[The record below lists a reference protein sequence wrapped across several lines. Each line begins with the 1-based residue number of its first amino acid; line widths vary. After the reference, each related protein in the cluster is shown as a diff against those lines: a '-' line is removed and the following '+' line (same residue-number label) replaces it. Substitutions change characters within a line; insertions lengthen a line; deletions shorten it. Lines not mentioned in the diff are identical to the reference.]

1 LSRGAEE
8 GRNEKKYPSRRGGA
22 SVKKIKEIAAF
33 AILICLALAS
43 IQTVLADNPV
53 STTTI
58 YGPFPPSQ
66 FDSDFFH
73 ITEAS
78 VTLSS
83 GTYTFEMRMKSTPPD
98 WMTGDWQPKYAPPNG
113 HTRISMVAYHWQ
125 VYDAS
130 GNFLGILEF
139 AWHLGDIEL
148 DIVVCPPS
156 ANHGCLASVGI
167 GAGLGYRYY
176 YPKDL
181 KSGMTPIVDQE
192 HNSVSVIISQSDL
205 EDLFPASTPP
215 TQWRALSGAAHVSVA
230 PYSASFVIYYAAI
243 ANLPTT

>member
-1 LSRGAEE
+1 
-8 GRNEKKYPSRRGGA
+8 
-22 SVKKIKEIAAF
+22 VKRIKEIVAF

-73 ITEAS
+73 MTEAS
-78 VTLSS
+78 VSLRHAGTRSA
-83 GTYTFEMRMKSTPPD
+83 TYTFEMTMKSTPKD
-98 WMTGDWQPKYAPPNG
+98 WMQPTWNPTYAPPNEN
-113 HTRISMVAYHWQ
+113 TRISMVAYHWQ

-139 AWHLGDIEL
+139 AWHSGAIEL

-156 ANHGCLASVGI
+156 ANPGCLASVGI

-176 YPKDL
+176 YPA
-181 KSGMTPIVDQE
+181 SMTSDVDQK
-192 HNSVSVIISQSDL
+192 HNSVSVTISQSDL
-205 EDLFPASTPP
+205 DGLFPASTPP

-230 PYSASFVIYYAAI
+230 PYSASFVVYYAAR